1 MKVLMIGTDTE
12 LPDRVNYGFQEE
24 LFEVRH
30 AFGAVAGLKMAM
42 EHEFELI
49 VLDWTLPGK
58 GGLSVLKKLR
68 NYENRTPILMLT
80 VEDCLPDV
88 VQSLESGANSCLPR
102 PFEIPVLIARM
113 KALVR
118 RSKWDRDA
126 QMTPGADHSCLIG
139 RQTP

>member
-1 MKVLMIGTDTE
+1 MKVLMIDTDTE
-12 LPDRVNYGFQEE
+12 LPDRINYGFLEE

-30 AFGAVAGLKMAM
+30 AFGAIAGLRMAM
-42 EHEFELI
+42 EHEFDLV
-49 VLDWTLPGK
+49 VLDWTLPEK

-80 VEDCLPDV
+80 AEDCLSDV
-88 VQSLESGANSCLPR
+88 LQSLESGANSCLPR
-102 PFEIPVLIARM
+102 PFEMPVLIARM

-118 RSKWDRDA
+118 RSNWDRGV
-126 QMTPGADHSCLIG
+126 QMTPESGHPYLSG